1 MVKRFVMAF
10 VTFVGLIVPGAFAAA
25 LLAAPP
31 AKPAPFQPPGCMG
44 DLRAADARVAA
55 SQARL
60 QKLGAT
66 NGAQMCNL
74 TRLYF
79 LEVVKARAVTALCDQ
94 GPAREHALGRFDANV
109 SRINERIAV
118 ACN

>member
-10 VTFVGLIVPGAFAAA
+10 VAFVGLIVPGAFAMA

-31 AKPAPFQPPGCMG
+31 AKPAPFHAPGCMR
-44 DLRAADARVAA
+44 DLQAADARVAA

-60 QKLGAT
+60 QKMGTA
-66 NGAQMCNL
+66 GHAQECNL

-79 LEVVKARAVTALCDQ
+79 LEVVKARAVAALCNQ
-94 GPAREHALGRFDANV
+94 GPDRERTLGHFDANV
-109 SRINERIAV
+109 SQINEYIAV